1 MSDRTMDEEKITLE
15 QRFSNIEEILG
26 QMENSEVSLN
36 DSFELYK
43 KGLTEIKEANRMLD
57 MVEKEMILLSGEGET
72 DDES

>member
-15 QRFSNIEEILG
+15 QRFSNIEEIVG
-26 QMENSEVSLN
+26 QMERSEVSLN

>member
-1 MSDRTMDEEKITLE
+1 MSDRTMDGEKITLE

>member
-26 QMENSEVSLN
+26 QMERSEVSLN

>member
-1 MSDRTMDEEKITLE
+1 MSDRTMDGEKITLE

-43 KGLTEIKEANRMLD
+43 KGLTEIKEANQMLD
-57 MVEKEMILLSGEGET
+57 MVEKEMILLSREGEV
-72 DDES
+72 DDEP